1 MRALAAQVGGL
12 RGGALEHSRLE
23 VGERQRRRPARAIV
37 GHGEVGILMPAALRG
52 IALDLAWVGVAV
64 GLGLGVGVG
73 GGLWVLVRVGV
84 GVGGP

>member
-1 MRALAAQVGGL
+1 MRALAAQVGGI

-23 VGERQRRRPARAIV
+23 VGERQRRRPPRAIV
-37 GHGEVGILMPAALRG
+37 GHREVGILMPAALRG

-73 GGLWVLVRVGV
+73 GGLWVWVRVGV